1 MASPNEFIDDDGPAW
16 DSAADELLTGSDP
29 AWNSPERPANQ
40 NIEGND
46 LPDGRPLPT
55 GYLEYRE
62 NIQEEGGA
70 FYQIGADLFV
80 VNGWDPQKKIPKST
94 WFHLQRSTFGDSDV
108 VVCQCLLSHPSE
120 YCVHQWFLLDYGD
133 ELFPSDESFAE
144 GAEVVLFSRVELEEG
159 VFVNYFSSPSPNS
172 RSLNGRVIVVYTG
185 DDTGAGQW
193 LCGKD
198 AATPGCWHVSKCRDW
213 LQKLV
218 QVDPTATDEQA
229 GDGVISTKLDNE
241 IIFIVSRVRRSV
253 LDNKSVS
260 YLPISPPPW
269 ASLDSDPDFYD
280 RAPPLESPPDALCLE
295 ESSSCC
301 CSEPRRLYSRARPI
315 IRAECIVYGLFRAW
329 KTTIELQACS
339 NPRCRHR
346 HIGPD
351 GRERGIFNYNNRKLF
366 AHDLLDEYTSA
377 YTSSEIPFSAWVTV
391 VSRRYKSHSEP
402 TEYPF
407 VTAEVFRAAWFSYVK
422 LQHLEGSMMC
432 PQCGSSPENTI
443 WDGVTL
449 AFNRKHLLPSL
460 EPPTTSQPDA
470 IDRWTTRYV
479 PSQQLVTNK
488 KVRRLVRLVIVGG
501 PLTMSRLNATV
512 TPRGELEDPGDDENE
527 DEDEDEEENEEDEG
541 SGGSRKK
548 SRAERA
554 ANKARL
560 EMLERLQAIPAA
572 VEGLSKSSPLW
583 ESFQGKV
590 APEVY
595 RRFFFQITAEESVL
609 QMTTKPALQ
618 ALQAFVTQ
626 PNHRNASALVEIPV
640 IHELLSHEKVS
651 TGLFPPITIAV
662 CRWVLERGG
671 MVLDSLIKGPE
682 PPKIAEDGLLL
693 RHAKIRERPR
703 YPKLKH
709 DVNNDVGGKRGAKCS
724 KFYSQYGERRLTV
737 ELSLITRWEKAPKR
751 VIYDFA
757 CALGPYCMTREPTF
771 FANTQFL
778 IDDFHSV
785 GHTKSP
791 AGLYQ
796 FERWRMWKQWIGS
809 YSQKGVE
816 KASEMLVNVDTK
828 LLESM
833 VGGVITPR
841 RGERADGAITPPV
854 GLAVGSR
861 GSKSEL
867 AVCSHRG
874 ALNQI
879 GGVITP
885 RRGERADGVVA
896 PPVGLAVGS
905 RRGSKSE
912 RADGAITPPVGLAV
926 GSRRGSKSEFGER
939 ADGAITPPVGLAV
952 GSRRGSK
959 SELAVCSHR
968 GALNQAAGVIAPRRG
983 ERADG
988 VVAPPVGLAVG
999 SRRGSKS
1006 ELASVRAMKQDETV
1020 HRRFAQRNAARSQ
1033 SAVVIQPPGGGA
1045 PVLNTS
1051 EYREKGLGSERAT
1064 RRFAVRASE
1073 PTILT
1078 TTTTVIHGTRAPC
1091 PFRQGFFEL
1100 NHGTRT
1106 VTAKGARASE
1116 QPGGTVV
1123 HDTRVPF
1130 KDSERATRR
1139 EAARASEPTSDDH
1152 NQSERTMYLYYSPG
1166 ACDAPRSAHASEQL
1180 CHGHGGSPIS
1190 VAAMKSLHCCNGL
1203 GCLQLKVTHRY
1214 AEHTYYQTGG
1224 GKSRHPDDIPGLAR
1238 TRAGRLPGKT
1248 LVGDSFNSS
1257 N

>member
-1 MASPNEFIDDDGPAW
+1 MVHGQNWQGGVELALLMNYDDVPYISLDSPPPSPTGRIHLGDSSLARHTLSTPTRKRRHEKTTKKPRIKKGRTASPNEFIDDDGPAW

-108 VVCQCLLSHPSE
+108 VVCQCPLSRPSE

-218 QVDPTATDEQA
+218 QVDPTATDERA

-301 CSEPRRLYSRARPI
+301 CSEPRRLYSQARPI

-351 GRERGIFNYNNRKLF
+351 GWERGIFNYNNRKLF

-377 YTSSEIPFSAWVTV
+377 YTSSETPFSAWVTV

-460 EPPTTSQPDA
+460 EPPTMSQPDA

-572 VEGLSKSSPLW
+572 VEGLSGRA
-583 ESFQGKV
+583 GKV

-682 PPKIAEDGLLL
+682 PPKIAEGQVEKPWTE
-693 RHAKIRERPR
+693 ASTGCCYGMPKIRERPR

-724 KFYSQYGERRLTV
+724 KFYSQYGERRLTGGIM
-737 ELSLITRWEKAPKR
+737 SLITRWEKAPKR

-791 AGLYQ
+791 AGLHQ

-809 YSQKGVE
+809 YSQV
-816 KASEMLVNVDTK
+816 
-828 LLESM
+828 
-833 VGGVITPR
+833 
-841 RGERADGAITPPV
+841 
-854 GLAVGSR
+854 
-861 GSKSEL
+861 
-867 AVCSHRG
+867 
-874 ALNQI
+874 
-879 GGVITP
+879 
-885 RRGERADGVVA
+885 
-896 PPVGLAVGS
+896 
-905 RRGSKSE
+905 
-912 RADGAITPPVGLAV
+912 
-926 GSRRGSKSEFGER
+926 
-939 ADGAITPPVGLAV
+939 
-952 GSRRGSK
+952 
-959 SELAVCSHR
+959 
-968 GALNQAAGVIAPRRG
+968 
-983 ERADG
+983 
-988 VVAPPVGLAVG
+988 
-999 SRRGSKS
+999 
-1006 ELASVRAMKQDETV
+1006 
-1020 HRRFAQRNAARSQ
+1020 SQ
-1033 SAVVIQPPGGGA
+1033 LHV
-1045 PVLNTS
+1045 
-1051 EYREKGLGSERAT
+1051 
-1064 RRFAVRASE
+1064 
-1073 PTILT
+1073 
-1078 TTTTVIHGTRAPC
+1078 TRA
-1091 PFRQGFFEL
+1091 R
-1100 NHGTRT
+1100 NH
-1106 VTAKGARASE
+1106 
-1116 QPGGTVV
+1116 
-1123 HDTRVPF
+1123 
-1130 KDSERATRR
+1130 
-1139 EAARASEPTSDDH
+1139 
-1152 NQSERTMYLYYSPG
+1152 L
-1166 ACDAPRSAHASEQL
+1166 L
-1180 CHGHGGSPIS
+1180 
-1190 VAAMKSLHCCNGL
+1190 
-1203 GCLQLKVTHRY
+1203 
-1214 AEHTYYQTGG
+1214 
-1224 GKSRHPDDIPGLAR
+1224 
-1238 TRAGRLPGKT
+1238 
-1248 LVGDSFNSS
+1248 
-1257 N
+1257 